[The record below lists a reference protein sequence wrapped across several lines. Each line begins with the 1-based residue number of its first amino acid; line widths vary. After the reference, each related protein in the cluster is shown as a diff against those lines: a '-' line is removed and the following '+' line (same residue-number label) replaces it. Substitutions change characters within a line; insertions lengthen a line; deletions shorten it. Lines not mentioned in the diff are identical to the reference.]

1 MHELTSVFRPEK
13 TITILHPEI
22 RILKS
27 SEYKSDKNLVIL
39 VNKLQTEPVKWNM
52 LTESYI
58 NRNKFR
64 TSDKELPGIFF
75 ELHADRIVKELA
87 ANNKNFVPDPI
98 PEGFSTEHYV
108 FRKNKGLGQTTA
120 HPQDITGTSLT
131 YCEYDNLLVATSENG
146 YKYLIA
152 IEVKSGSLGEAATEE
167 YRNKLFGPLKE
178 YSLATPE
185 SGISG
190 LGYILITTNKQK
202 PNHLGKRIT
211 GDVEFKEIGV
221 LVSIGESR
229 ENFVADALK
238 AGKTLR

>member
-1 MHELTSVFRPEK
+1 YTAPVEWGMLAKSFSEK
-13 TITILHPEI
+13 
-22 RILKS
+22 KS
-27 SEYKSDKNLVIL
+27 YKA
-39 VNKLQTEPVKWNM
+39 
-52 LTESYI
+52 
-58 NRNKFR
+58 
-64 TSDKELPGIFF
+64 SDKELPGMFLEMHI
-75 ELHADRIVKELA
+75 DGIVKGLA

-108 FRKNKGLGQTTA
+108 FRRNKGLGQTTV
-120 HPQDITGTSLT
+120 HPQAINGTSLT
-131 YCEYDNLLVATSENG
+131 YCEYDNLLVAMSENG
-146 YKYLIA
+146 DKNLIV
-152 IEVKSGSLGEAATEE
+152 IEAKSGTLGDAATEE
-167 YRNKLFGPLKE
+167 YRDKLFEPLKE
-178 YSLATPE
+178 FCQATPE

-202 PNHLGKRIT
+202 PNHLRKRIT

>member
-1 MHELTSVFRPEK
+1 MHELISGFRPEK
-13 TITILHPEI
+13 TVLKLDREIKILN
-22 RILKS
+22 S
-27 SEYKSDKNLVIL
+27 SEYQTDKNLTALIK
-39 VNKLQTEPVKWNM
+39 KLYTAPVEWGM
-52 LTESYI
+52 LAKSFSEKKSY
-58 NRNKFR
+58 KA
-64 TSDKELPGIFF
+64 SDKELPGMFLEMHI
-75 ELHADRIVKELA
+75 DGIVKGLA

-108 FRKNKGLGQTTA
+108 FRRNKGLGQTTV
-120 HPQDITGTSLT
+120 HPQAINGTSLT
-131 YCEYDNLLVATSENG
+131 YCEYDNLLVAMSENG
-146 YKYLIA
+146 DKNLIV
-152 IEVKSGSLGEAATEE
+152 IEAKSGTLGDAATEE
-167 YRNKLFGPLKE
+167 YRDKLFEPLKE
-178 YSLATPE
+178 FCQATPE

-202 PNHLGKRIT
+202 PNHLRKRIT